1 MCIIDL
7 SLSFQVSPK
16 QQNCSTYMCLT
27 DYIIPSSIYM
37 DSNDNDK
44 TVVRNKHQ
52 MLCQEMLCLD
62 NLYGVIIYML
72 KAERKSFRILA
83 LSSHSVICCHKHD
96 ILPFLY
102 NVMF

>member
-52 MLCQEMLCLD
+52 MLCQEILCLD
-62 NLYGVIIYML
+62 NLYAKG
-72 KAERKSFRILA
+72 RKEVFPNSSPIFTFRHL
-83 LSSHSVICCHKHD
+83 LSQS
-96 ILPFLY
+96 
-102 NVMF
+102 

>member
-1 MCIIDL
+1 MIKGL
-7 SLSFQVSPK
+7 
-16 QQNCSTYMCLT
+16 Y
-27 DYIIPSSIYM
+27 
-37 DSNDNDK
+37 
-44 TVVRNKHQ
+44 VRNKH
-52 MLCQEMLCLD
+52 EILCLD